1 MNKVKVKMVVLE
13 KVIRD
18 SEMETKVTLYTVKLP
33 R

>member
-18 SEMETKVTLYTVKLP
+18 SEMETKVTIYTVKLP